1 MIYLYSYY
9 SIVFLFVAVLGYTTY
24 KADRWPARILML
36 STALFAGATATIIGL
51 LHSWTGEGFG
61 YFAGVLRALGV
72 AI

>member
-1 MIYLYSYY
+1 MIYLYFYY
-9 SIVFLFVAVLGYTTY
+9 AIVFLFVAVLGYTAY
-24 KADRWPARILML
+24 KADRCPARILML
-36 STALFAGATATIIGL
+36 STALFAGATAAIIGL